1 MAYVLSNAWALLLG
15 MLLLM
20 IGNGLQGTLLAVR
33 GGLEGFNETT
43 MSVIMTGYFLG
54 FLVGSRLAPQIIARV
69 GHVRAFAAL
78 ASLISAAFIIYP
90 AIPDPIA
97 WTFLRVAVGVCIS
110 GVYVVAES
118 WLNDISTNETRGQA
132 LSAYLIV
139 QMVGIIAAQ
148 AFVNIAD
155 PSGYTLFVV
164 MSVLVSISFAPIL
177 LSVSAAPVFETTKR
191 MTLLELY
198 KVSPLGCVGSFF
210 LGGIFAAQFGMG
222 AVYATA
228 KGLSLADL
236 SVFVSAI
243 YIGGLL
249 MQYPLGYISD
259 KMDRRVLIIAIT
271 GAGGLILLAGTFFTE
286 QFYVLLIVA
295 FVMGGVANP
304 LYSLLIA
311 YTNDYLKPEDMP
323 AASSG
328 LIFLTGV
335 GSVAGPVLVGYLMT
349 SYGADSFFVFIA
361 LLFLSIAGY
370 GLFRMTQRAAP
381 GWEDTG
387 QYAAVAPQG
396 SPVFVEVAQE
406 YAIDMA
412 DEDVVD
418 DETVNDTVTGDGAE
432 VTTKPQ

>member
-1 MAYVLSNAWALLLG
+1 MGYVLSNAWALLLG

-33 GGLEGFNETT
+33 GGLQGFDETT
-43 MSVIMTGYFLG
+43 MSVIMTGYFVG
-54 FLVGSRLAPQIIARV
+54 FLAGSRLAPEIIRRV

-90 AIPDPIA
+90 AVPDPVA
-97 WTFLRVAVGVCIS
+97 WTLLRVIVGVCIS

-139 QMVGIIAAQ
+139 QMFGIISAQ
-148 AFVNIAD
+148 ALVNLAD
-155 PSGYTLFVV
+155 PAGFTLFVV

-191 MTLLELY
+191 MSLLELY

-228 KGLSLADL
+228 KGLTLADL
-236 SVFVSAI
+236 SLFVSMM
-243 YIGGLL
+243 YIGGML
-249 MQYPLGYISD
+249 MQYPLGYLSD
-259 KMDRRVLIIAIT
+259 RMDRRFLIIGIT
-271 GAGGLILLAGTFFTE
+271 GLGGVILLLGSSFTDN
-286 QFYVLLIVA
+286 YTVLLVLA
-295 FVMGGVANP
+295 FAMGGIANP

-311 YTNDYLKPEDMP
+311 YSNDYLEPEDMP

-328 LIFLTGV
+328 LIFLTGL
-335 GSVAGPVLVGYLMT
+335 GSVAGPVLVGYLM
-349 SYGADSFFVFIA
+349 SRFGADSYFSFIA
-361 LLFLSIAGY
+361 ILFLSITAY

-381 GWEDTG
+381 AAEDTG
-387 QYAAVAPQG
+387 QYAAVAPQA

-406 YAIDMA
+406 YAIDLA
-412 DEDVVD
+412 DEEALEEADGT
-418 DETVNDTVTGDGAE
+418 EDTA
-432 VTTKPQ
+432 KPE

>member
-1 MAYVLSNAWALLLG
+1 VAYVLSNAWALLLG

>member
-1 MAYVLSNAWALLLG
+1 MVYVLSNAWALLLG

-43 MSVIMTGYFLG
+43 MSIIMTGYFLG
-54 FLVGSRLAPQIIARV
+54 FIVGSRMAPQIIKRV

-78 ASLISAAFIIYP
+78 ASLISAAFILYP
-90 AIPDPIA
+90 AVPDPVA
-97 WTFLRVAVGVCIS
+97 WTFLRIIVGVCFS

-139 QMVGIIAAQ
+139 QMAGIILAQ
-148 AFVNIAD
+148 AFVNLAD
-155 PSGYTLFVV
+155 PSGYILFVA

-191 MTLLELY
+191 MSLLELY
-198 KVSPLGCVGSFF
+198 QVSPLGCVGAFF

-236 SVFVSAI
+236 SVFVSMM

-249 MQYPLGYISD
+249 MQYPLGFISD
-259 KMDRRVLIIAIT
+259 RMDRRRLIIFLT
-271 GAGGLILLAGTFFTE
+271 GAGGVILLAGTAFTD
-286 QFYVLLIVA
+286 QYYVLLFLA
-295 FVMGGVANP
+295 FAMGGIANP
-304 LYSLLIA
+304 LYSLIIA
-311 YTNDYLKPEDMP
+311 YTNDYLEPDAMP

-328 LIFLTGV
+328 LIFLTGL
-335 GSVAGPVLVGYLMT
+335 GSVTGPILVGYLMT
-349 SYGADSFFVFIA
+349 NFGADSYFSFIA
-361 LLFLSIAGY
+361 VLFLSITTY

-381 GWEDTG
+381 ASEDTG
-387 QYAAVAPQG
+387 PYAAVAPQA

-406 YAIDMA
+406 YAIELA
-412 DEDVVD
+412 D
-418 DETVNDTVTGDGAE
+418 DETPLETPLESAETPNGQEDTV
-432 VTTKPQ
+432 KPE